1 MDKKAQI
8 QELISLGKTE
18 EALELLEQ
26 LNSDA
31 VLLQSRYNGA
41 KRQYSMGMIDFSDW
55 SRVQAQINYAA
66 LEMMNAV
73 KSSAPAFKPSAPKN
87 SKEINDKPE
96 VYLAYNLKD
105 KFIAQLIMTFLKK
118 NDISIIDYL
127 QINVGQSITDFVIN
141 KALKSEF
148 ILVLV
153 SENSLRGGW
162 IGMERYLDVFSN
174 SLIQRNVIPI
184 ALDTS
189 YSDANFIKNEI
200 TRIEEELDKLDLT
213 ILKNPKSKI
222 LVENLESE
230 KADLTVYYN
239 NLPKI
244 VQRLR
249 NVSVI
254 EISKDHFKSGM
265 DKVLHRIR
273 KNTERIASVAS

>member
-8 QELISLGKTE
+8 QELIALGKTE

-26 LNSDA
+26 LTSDA

-41 KRQYSMGMIDFSDW
+41 KRQYSFGMIDFSEW
-55 SRVQAQINYAA
+55 SRAQAQINYAA

-73 KSSAPAFKPSAPKN
+73 KNSVPAFKESFG
-87 SKEINDKPE
+87 IYDKPE
-96 VYLAYNLKD
+96 VYLAYNSKD
-105 KFIAQLIMTFLKK
+105 VSIAKLIKQ
-118 NDISIIDYL
+118 YL
-127 QINVGQSITDFVIN
+127 EPKGIAFVDHTKLHAGQSLSDFVIN

-162 IGMERYLDVFSN
+162 TDLESHLDVFSN

-184 ALDTS
+184 ALDNS
-189 YSDANFIKNEI
+189 FANPKFIKDEMLKLEEQLDSMDLLYPEKYASNVD
-200 TRIEEELDKLDLT
+200 IEYLRHQ
-213 ILKNPKSKI
+213 
-222 LVENLESE
+222 
-230 KADLTVYYN
+230 KAALTVRYN

-249 NVSVI
+249 NALVVDI
-254 EISKDHFKSGM
+254 QGDHFKLGM
-265 DKVLHRIR
+265 DKVI
-273 KNTERIASVAS
+273 NIIQINAQRIASAVN